1 MSTGVIL
8 SIMKLSDFYTVKAAA
23 TEIGIETMAL
33 HQRIHRGTVNVER
46 PFERMIL
53 IHKNEV
59 ARLKQERESSAC

>member
-8 SIMKLSDFYTVKAAA
+8 SITKLSDFYTVRAAA
-23 TEIGIETMAL
+23 TEIGIEIMAL
-33 HQRIHRGTVNVER
+33 HQRIHRGTVTVER

-59 ARLKQERESSAC
+59 ARLKQERESTAC